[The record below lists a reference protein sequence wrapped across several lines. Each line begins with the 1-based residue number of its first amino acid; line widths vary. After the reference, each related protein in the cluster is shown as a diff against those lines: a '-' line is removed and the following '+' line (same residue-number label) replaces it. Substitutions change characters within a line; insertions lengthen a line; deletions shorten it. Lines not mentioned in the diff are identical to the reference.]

1 MLVLTKAQ
9 LWIFSLVQYLPLA
22 KVFGETPLHK
32 AKPCVYKMDQILR
45 WTKVSIQGDYA
56 K

>member
-22 KVFGETPLHK
+22 KVFAETLLHK

-45 WTKVSIQGDYA
+45 WTKVSIQDNYA